1 MRKPDSVTDR
11 EIVETLCEMR
21 EEWIAW
27 LARRTK
33 KGRRYVARWVRF

>member
-1 MRKPDSVTDR
+1 MRKPDFDADR
-11 EIVETLCEMR
+11 EILETLCEIR
-21 EEWIAW
+21 EERIAW

>member
-1 MRKPDSVTDR
+1 MRKPEFEVER

-21 EEWIAW
+21 EERIAS

-33 KGRRYVARWVRF
+33 KGRRFVARWVKF